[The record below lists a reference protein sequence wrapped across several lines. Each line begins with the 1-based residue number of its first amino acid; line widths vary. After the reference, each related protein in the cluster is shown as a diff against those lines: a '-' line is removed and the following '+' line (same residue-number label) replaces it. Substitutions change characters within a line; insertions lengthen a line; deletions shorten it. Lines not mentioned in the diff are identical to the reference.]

1 MASNAATIPGVLVR
15 MIVWAVQLKEP
26 NKIQNPLYYHGR
38 FHGQFR
44 AFVPSDAFLTTQ
56 QSVKDLIS
64 ERTFGSQLVVIVGI
78 Q

>member
-1 MASNAATIPGVLVR
+1 MASNAATIPGVL
-15 MIVWAVQLKEP
+15 MIVWALQLKEHS
-26 NKIQNPLYYHGR
+26 KIQNPLYYHDL

-44 AFVPSDAFLTTQ
+44 ALVPSDAFLTTV

>member
-1 MASNAATIPGVLVR
+1 MASNAATIPGVLVL
-15 MIVWAVQLKEP
+15 MIVWGLQLKEP
-26 NKIQNPLYYHGR
+26 SKIQNPLYYHDR
-38 FHGQFR
+38 FHDQFR
-44 AFVPSDAFLTTQ
+44 ALVPTFLTTL